1 MAQAEDFERWSH
13 KMHDLLDE
21 MMNRTFVHFRDSDCW
36 QPHANVYDAPECYY
50 LCIELSGVDDE
61 QLRVECLGTVRVS
74 VRGVRRRPR
83 PPGVEDRLGVLHFEI
98 DEGPFQRVIDL
109 PGPVVVD
116 RVEARY
122 VKGLL
127 WICLPK
133 DRS

>member
-13 KMHDLLDE
+13 KMHDLLEE
-21 MMNRTFVHFRDSDCW
+21 MMNRTFVPFRDSDCW
-36 QPHANVYDAPECYY
+36 EPSANLYDAKDCYY
-50 LCIELSGVDDE
+50 LCIDLAGVEYE
-61 QLRVECLGTVRVS
+61 QLRVECIGGVRVS
-74 VRGVRRRPR
+74 VRGIRRQPR
-83 PPGVEDRLGVLHFEI
+83 PIGTEGRLGVLLFEI
-98 DEGPFQRVIDL
+98 DEGPFQRVVDL

-133 DRS
+133 DQG